1 MANCVSV
8 MKRMLINWIMQRLTL
23 VVRCALSWG
32 PLLDTLPISMFL
44 LQVASNDY
52 CGLLDDTDGVFRDFI
67 AKLADMAA
75 AYRENCQFD
84 VCANMDDALRSKR
97 AACGSLGAFAALAF
111 GRGLGLVDWRSAADC
126 GRFIIYILE
135 LFPLLLIMLLSC

>member
-1 MANCVSV
+1 
-8 MKRMLINWIMQRLTL
+8 
-23 VVRCALSWG
+23 
-32 PLLDTLPISMFL
+32 MFL

-67 AKLADMAA
+67 AKLAAMAA

-97 AACGSLGAFAALAF
+97 AACGSLEAFAALAF

-126 GRFIIYILE
+126 RRFII
-135 LFPLLLIMLLSC
+135 

>member
-1 MANCVSV
+1 
-8 MKRMLINWIMQRLTL
+8 MLIYWIIQSLML
-23 VVRCALSWG
+23 VIRCTIYWG
-32 PLLDTLPISMFL
+32 ALLDISMCV

-84 VCANMDDALRSKR
+84 VCANMDDALRAKR
-97 AACGSLGAFAALAF
+97 AACGSLEAFSAMAF
-111 GRGLGLVDWRSAADC
+111 GRGLGQVDWRSAADC
-126 GRFIIYILE
+126 RRFTI
-135 LFPLLLIMLLSC
+135 